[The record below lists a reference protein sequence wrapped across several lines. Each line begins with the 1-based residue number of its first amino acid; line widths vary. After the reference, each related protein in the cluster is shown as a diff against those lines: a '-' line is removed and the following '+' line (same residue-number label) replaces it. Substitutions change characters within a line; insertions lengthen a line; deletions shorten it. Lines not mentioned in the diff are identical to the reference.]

1 MGFKQKI
8 INRSEI
14 TLLNLFWCHFLL
26 IRTILINAHVNNDV
40 MSSRAVRRLQRDK
53 DIIVIPDISDDDDDN
68 SLNDTDVRSDKK
80 HKTKKKQ
87 KAFNLFA
94 QVVQNY
100 ITILRSVNL
109 GVCMGVRT
117 WAMSYTDN
125 DGVMLNS
132 GHLLMRLPDTYLSS
146 TSVEVLRGN
155 VLYLWRPCIM
165 VGAHVVGVLIIGF
178 LVSILLCHH
187 HC

>member
-1 MGFKQKI
+1 
-8 INRSEI
+8 
-14 TLLNLFWCHFLL
+14 
-26 IRTILINAHVNNDV
+26 

-117 WAMSYTDN
+117 
-125 DGVMLNS
+125 
-132 GHLLMRLPDTYLSS
+132 
-146 TSVEVLRGN
+146 
-155 VLYLWRPCIM
+155 
-165 VGAHVVGVLIIGF
+165 
-178 LVSILLCHH
+178 
-187 HC
+187 